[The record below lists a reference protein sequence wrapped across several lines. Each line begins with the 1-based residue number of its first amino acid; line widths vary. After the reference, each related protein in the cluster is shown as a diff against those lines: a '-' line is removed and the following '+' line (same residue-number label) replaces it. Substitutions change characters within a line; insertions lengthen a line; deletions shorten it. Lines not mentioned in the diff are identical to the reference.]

1 MQQLTLYKS
10 SAGSGKTFTLVLKYL
25 KLVLPEPTIFRS
37 VLAVTFTNKA
47 TEEMKSRIIRTLSDL
62 SNQSGEELAGNVV
75 YRKLRA
81 HFDENGLNELDIQ
94 AQARETI
101 NRILN
106 DYTSFSVSTIES
118 FFQRIV
124 RAFARELN
132 IPLGYDVEMQ
142 QDLVLEQL
150 VDELFLSLGSDPE
163 LTKLLE
169 GFVRRNLEEERSW
182 NVDLEVKS
190 LGREIFKEQFQRQ
203 ELAQPFEGDRIEETL
218 TLADEVWAIR
228 RRFETQMETM
238 AREGLAVIEA
248 HGLSVDDFSYKR
260 SGVAGYFHN
269 VLAGIYEPGKR
280 AEAAAEDPTKW
291 YSKTSKRKADIEAA
305 LQNGLMDALVGL
317 IGLYEAQFA
326 SYNTALQISRTIYS
340 FGLLSE
346 LQEKLAEYRREHNL
360 LLISDTSFL
369 LREVMGNDYET
380 PFVYEKVG
388 TLFRHYL
395 LDEFQDTSDLQWENL
410 LPLVSDA
417 LAQGSGSL
425 IVGDAKQSIYRWRS
439 GNMLLLAF
447 LVEKQI
453 RSKGFEPETD
463 SLDSNF
469 RTAAEIVRFNNQC
482 FEQAAAVLGHKFPG
496 AGQELF
502 ALAYDRVA
510 QTPIKEEIPGYVCL
524 GFLTEP
530 NKKKEPDAPGWKEQ
544 ALEDTLTVI
553 RELKAEGFRGGEI
566 TLLMRTNREGI
577 EVAEYLQRHQT
588 AVISAESLLIVS
600 DPKVRLLQALLQHLN
615 HEQDLITLAA
625 LGYYYARVVLGGGS
639 THETF
644 ASQAIAGFS
653 EQLAARKPAL
663 RQLPVYE
670 CVEQLLHLL
679 PAAMRHPNAYVQGF
693 MDAVLEYS
701 ASQDASIAGFLAWW
715 GEEQHRRAIAAA
727 PDPDAVQIMTVH
739 KAKGLEFSVVILP
752 FADWELGPKSRGTL
766 WVAPQHAPYDRFPF
780 LPVRPSSK
788 LEQTHFAQAYARE
801 VLEAHLDN
809 LNLLYVAFTR
819 PKYRLY
825 AFTKQIADPA
835 KVANPEQIKGISH
848 LLNHLVLHGQLGG
861 AFTASDTRFT
871 YGQAVSRAELDRIRG
886 AKAEEQDVSQPLR
899 PNLHTGTDWNQ
910 KIRVRYQSSQF
921 LQADLI
927 ERRGR
932 IDEGELIHEALAHLE
947 TPTDLDAALDRLML
961 MGLLPRSRRDALRQR
976 LHKVLTLPKAAHW
989 FDGTWQVRNEAD
1001 IILPNGNVLRPD
1013 RVMLKGQQAVVVDYK
1028 SGQPYPSHHQQVQ
1041 TYMQAL
1047 TDLGYQRV
1055 EGYVYYLSLGQVERV
1070 IS

>member
-10 SAGSGKTFTLVLKYL
+10 SAGSGKTFTLVLEYL
-25 KLVLPEPTIFRS
+25 KLVLPEPAIFRS

-47 TEEMKSRIIRTLSDL
+47 TEEMKTRIIHTLSDL
-62 SNQSGEELAGNVV
+62 SNQSPEELAGDVV
-75 YRKLRA
+75 YQKLRT
-81 HFDENGLNELDIQ
+81 HFDARGLPELNIQ
-94 AQARETI
+94 TQARETL

-150 VDELFLSLGSDPE
+150 VDDLFLSLGSDPE

-203 ELAQPFEGDRIEETL
+203 ELQQPFEGDRIEETL
-218 TLADEVWAIR
+218 ALADEVWAIR
-228 RRFETQMETM
+228 RRFETQMETL
-238 AREGLAVIEA
+238 AREGLAA
-248 HGLSVDDFSYKR
+248 MAAQGLEVDDFSNKR
-260 SGVAGYFHN
+260 GGVAGYFFN
-269 VLAGIYEPGKR
+269 VLDGKFEPGKR
-280 AEAAAEDPTKW
+280 AQAAYRAPDKW
-291 YSKTSKRKADIEAA
+291 YSKSSKRQADIEAA

-317 IGLYEAQFA
+317 IDLYEDQFI

-346 LQEKLAEYRREHNL
+346 LQEKLADYRREHNL

-369 LREVMGNDYET
+369 LREVIGQDYET

-388 TLFRHYL
+388 TRFRHYL

-425 IVGDAKQSIYRWRS
+425 IVGDAKQSIYRWRN

-453 RSKGFEPETD
+453 RSKGFEPQTD
-463 SLDSNF
+463 HLESNY
-469 RTAAEIVRFNNQC
+469 RTAGEIVRFNNQF
-482 FEQAAAVLGHKFPG
+482 FEQAATVLGRKFPEV
-496 AGQELF
+496 GQELF
-502 ALAYDRVA
+502 ALAYDEVA
-510 QTPIKEEIPGYVCL
+510 QRPIKEEIPGYVCL
-524 GFLTEP
+524 EYLTEP
-530 NKKKEPDAPGWKEQ
+530 NRKKEPEAPSWQAQ
-544 ALEDTLTVI
+544 ALARTLAVI
-553 RELKAEGFRGGEI
+553 RELKAEGFRGGDI
-566 TLLMRTNREGI
+566 TLLMRTNRHGI
-577 EVAEYLQRHQT
+577 EVAQYLQRHHT
-588 AVISAESLLIVS
+588 AVVSAESLLIVS

-615 HEQDLITLAA
+615 HEQDPITLAA
-625 LGYYYARVVLGGGS
+625 LGYYYARVVRGRGS
-639 THETF
+639 EHETF

-653 EQLAARKPAL
+653 EQLEARKPAL

-679 PAAMRHPNAYVQGF
+679 PEEMRHSNAYVQGF
-693 MDAVLEYS
+693 MDVVLEYS
-701 ASQDASIAGFLAWW
+701 ASQDASIAGFLTWW
-715 GEEQHRRAIAAA
+715 DEEQHRRAIAAA

-739 KAKGLEFSVVILP
+739 KAKGLEFPVVILP
-752 FADWELGPKSRGTL
+752 FADWELGPKTRGTL
-766 WVAPQHAPYDRFPF
+766 WVAPQHAPYHRFPF

-788 LEQTHFAQAYARE
+788 LEQTHFAQDYARE

-825 AFTKQIADPA
+825 AFTKQISDPA
-835 KVANPEQIKGISH
+835 KVAHPEEIKGISH
-848 LLNHLVLHGQLGG
+848 LLNHLALHGQWGG
-861 AFTASDTRFT
+861 AFTASDAQFAC
-871 YGQAVSRAELDRIRG
+871 GEAVSRAELDRLRG
-886 AKAEEQDVSQPLR
+886 TKAKEQDVSQPLR
-899 PNLHTGTDWNQ
+899 PNLHTGTEWNQ

-921 LQADLI
+921 LQTDLI
-927 ERRGR
+927 ERRSS
-932 IDEGELIHEALAHLE
+932 IDEGELIHEALAHIE
-947 TPTDLDAALDRLML
+947 TAVDLDAALERLL
-961 MGLLPRSRRDALRQR
+961 LKGLLPRSRRGALRER
-976 LHKVLTLPKAAHW
+976 LQGVLERPEAAQW
-989 FDGTWQVRNEAD
+989 FDGSWQVRNEAD
-1001 IILPNGNVLRPD
+1001 IILPNGGVLRPD

-1028 SGQPYPSHHQQVQ
+1028 SGQPYPSHQKQVQ
-1041 TYMQAL
+1041 QYMQAL
-1047 TDLGYQRV
+1047 TDLGYQTV
-1055 EGYVYYLSLGQVERV
+1055 EGYVYYLSLGQVEA
-1070 IS
+1070 IGK